1 MSFKKEIKE
10 WLSNKKISLT
20 NTLNQL
26 ESSENENKDNIPNEK
41 EKNQNS
47 KKIVFFELE
56 EQQLILLIRKM
67 PIKSIF
73 NSLFKYILLVFQI
86 Y

>member
-20 NTLNQL
+20 NSLNQL

-56 EQQLILLIRKM
+56 EQ
-67 PIKSIF
+67 
-73 NSLFKYILLVFQI
+73 
-86 Y
+86 